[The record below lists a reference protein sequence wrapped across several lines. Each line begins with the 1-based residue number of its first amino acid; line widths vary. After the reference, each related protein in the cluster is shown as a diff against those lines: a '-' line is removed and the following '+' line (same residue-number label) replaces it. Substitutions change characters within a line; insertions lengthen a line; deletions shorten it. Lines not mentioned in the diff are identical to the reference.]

1 MIYMWNLVKD
11 LENGK
16 IGEKIVVK
24 YLNENIYIEDN
35 LKLYKQGTQVDFR
48 NKEIIGELKCRTTP
62 IEAYKKT
69 FFGYNKI
76 KYLKEQ
82 NDNRVWKFYFLF
94 TDGLYV
100 WTFNKDQ
107 YEVRDFNHR
116 ERGVIDQAY
125 VDKKYLE
132 KLTSLITSNSQLPDN
147 WEKYIN

>member
-16 IGEKIVVK
+16 IGEKMVVK

-62 IEAYKKT
+62 IEAYKTT

-76 KYLKEQ
+76 KYLKSLN
-82 NDNRVWKFYFLF
+82 NDNRTWKFYFLF
-94 TDGLYV
+94 SNGLYV
-100 WTFNKDQ
+100 WSYNEDQ
-107 YEVRDFNHR
+107 YEVKDYYHK
-116 ERGVIDQAY
+116 EKGIIHQVYIDI
-125 VDKKYLE
+125 KYLE
-132 KLTSLITSNSQLPDN
+132 CLSRKINSKNFIFQN
-147 WEKYIN
+147 